1 MKLIS
6 EVRAG
11 MIQPILAVLIAGL
24 LGAPAAWAATVKVGL
39 SLPLT
44 GVQAGLGKE
53 AESVWRAFAKHANA
67 KQMLGGHSLEVLV
80 LDDAFDPD
88 KSRANAEQF
97 AKQGVA
103 VMAGTAGIP
112 TVQAM
117 LKTLEANKMPLLGP
131 GSGSLV
137 LRGKSPALFHVKASF
152 GAEVDKMGQL
162 FGTMALKKIAVITD
176 DAGDRK
182 ALVERF
188 GAALQRASG
197 STSHVVHTAVVTQTA
212 GRPKEAVAQALAAQ
226 PAAVYV
232 MTIPGLAGDVLKEL
246 RAQGYR
252 GTLAAW
258 SVAAT
263 DAVTTA
269 LGSAGAGVIFGTI
282 VPSPASELPGI
293 RAKFRAFAKEQ
304 DTKPTYRAMEIYI
317 TGRILAEALARGD
330 ATPVTSAKVWAALE
344 GLRDAS
350 LDGWRVHYS
359 ATERDGSSFV
369 DTMMLLDNGKFR

>member
-1 MKLIS
+1 MKHSS

-11 MIQPILAVLIAGL
+11 MFQAILAVLIAGL
-24 LGAPAAWAATVKVGL
+24 LGAPAALAATVKVGL

-53 AESVWRAFAKHANA
+53 AESVWRAFAKYANA
-67 KQMLGGHSLEVLV
+67 KQMLGGHTLEVLV

-97 AKQGVA
+97 ARQGVA
-103 VMAGTAGIP
+103 VLAGTAGIP

-117 LKTLEANKMPLLGP
+117 LKTLEANKLPLLGP
-131 GSGSLV
+131 GSGSLA
-137 LRGKSPALFHVKASF
+137 LRGKSSAVFHIKASF
-152 GAEVDKMGQL
+152 GAEVDKMAQL
-162 FGTMALKKIAVITD
+162 LGTMALKKVAVITD
-176 DAGDRK
+176 DAGDRQ

-188 GAALQRASG
+188 GAALQRTSGNASQ
-197 STSHVVHTAVVTQTA
+197 VVHTAVVAQA
-212 GRPKEAVAQALAAQ
+212 GAKPKEAVAKAMAAQ
-226 PAAVYV
+226 PNAVYV

-246 RAQGYR
+246 RAQGFR
-252 GTLAAW
+252 GTISAW

-269 LGSAGAGVIFGTI
+269 LGSAGTGIIFGTI
-282 VPSPASELPGI
+282 VPSPASDLPGI

-304 DTKPTYRAMEIYI
+304 GVKPTYRAMEIYI
-317 TGRILAEALARGD
+317 TGRILAAALARGD
-330 ATPVTSAKVWAALE
+330 AGPVSGATVWAALE
-344 GLRDAS
+344 GLRDVS

-359 ATERDGSSFV
+359 ATERDGSTFV
-369 DTMMLLDNGKFR
+369 DTMMLLESGKFR